1 MIDGV
6 AIALLGAALAAFL
19 SGIGSSVGVGLAGQA
34 STGVISEDPE
44 KFGKV
49 MLLTALPGTQGIY
62 GFVIAFLVFA
72 KLKIIGGDV
81 LDVTM
86 AQGWQLLFACLP
98 VAIAGMLS
106 AIHQGKV
113 CAAGVHMTAKRPEE
127 SGKALILG
135 VFVEFYAVLGFLAS
149 FLVLNGLK
157 LGS

>member
-1 MIDGV
+1 MDGL
-6 AIALLGAALAAFL
+6 ALSLLGAAAAAFL
-19 SGIGSSVGVGLAGQA
+19 AGIGSSIGVGLAGQA
-34 STGVISEDPE
+34 STGVIGEDPE

-62 GFVIAFLVFA
+62 GFVIAFLILL
-72 KLKIIGGDV
+72 KLQIIGGEIPA
-81 LDVTM
+81 VTT
-86 AQGWQLLFACLP
+86 AQGGHLLFASLP

-113 CAAGVHMTAKRPEE
+113 CAAGVQMTAKRPEE

-149 FLVLNGLK
+149 FLISNGVQV
-157 LGS
+157 G